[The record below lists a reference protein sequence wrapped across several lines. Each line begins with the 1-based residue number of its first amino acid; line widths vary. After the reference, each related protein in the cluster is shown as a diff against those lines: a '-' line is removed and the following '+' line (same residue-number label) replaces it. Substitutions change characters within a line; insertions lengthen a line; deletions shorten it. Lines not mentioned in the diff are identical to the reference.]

1 MNKGDNSIRN
11 ALTQLT
17 GQLSDTGFAA
27 LVSAYN
33 LPAGL
38 SLSLVQAVTKGL
50 LQGVMQ
56 NCYDDIVNRSL
67 SEREVTKHNV
77 VFEIA
82 ARTFLELAEKDNV
95 STMFITSDDSELRYA
110 YEVAE
115 HISIEAIRQSELKK
129 IEVLGHFYGGQFY
142 KKQLDWQDMHQIIN
156 MAGAL
161 TLRQI
166 VMIRLICER
175 FPGLESDSF
184 ITNPSACVELNR
196 LLDYGI
202 WQVEGAT
209 FGTNNSTEIILGS
222 LQATDYAK
230 TVNDTLM
237 LDKLTK
243 EDIQRVIDSLWLKN
257 EGKKPDRVTIEEYR
271 DSTEWA
277 VVDENG
283 HRGINAGDY

>member
-1 MNKGDNSIRN
+1 MNKNNSIRN

-27 LVSAYN
+27 LVSAFN
-33 LPAGL
+33 LTAGL
-38 SLSLVQAVTKGL
+38 SLSLAQAVTKGL

-67 SEREVTKHNV
+67 SEREVAKHND

-129 IEVLGHFYGGQFY
+129 IEILGHFYGGQFY

-166 VMIRLICER
+166 IMIRLICEG

-184 ITNPSACVELNR
+184 ITNPSACVEINR

-209 FGTNNSTEIILGS
+209 FGTNNSIEIQLGS

-230 TVNDTLM
+230 MVNDTLM

-283 HRGINAGDY
+283 HRGINAGNY